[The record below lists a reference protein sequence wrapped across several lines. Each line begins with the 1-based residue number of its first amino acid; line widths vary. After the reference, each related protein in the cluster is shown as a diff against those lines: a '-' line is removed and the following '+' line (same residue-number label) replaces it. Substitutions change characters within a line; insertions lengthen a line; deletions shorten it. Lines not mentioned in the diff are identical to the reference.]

1 MAVDPTGQDLQH
13 FLADDPGGPVVMLNL
28 LRFKEDGGRES
39 YEEYARRIVPF
50 LDKLGATVL
59 FVGDL
64 STTLVAPESHRWH
77 TVLIVRYPSRQ
88 AFSSM
93 VQPLTSTDDWRR
105 RSEHGATQLA
115 EPPKPRQL
123 PAQVRSSRSAAG
135 DVFDNP
141 ILVGTITLLIVVVAV
156 YLSYIAENGLPFV
169 RTYNINVDVQ
179 NGSELVKNA
188 DVRVGGARVGQVLK
202 ISPEP
207 ATNAWPH
214 PFARLRNS
222 RDVTQFMDHRPG
234 AGDGHCRYGLQ
245 LVFLDRR

>member
-1 MAVDPTGQDLQH
+1 LAVDPTGQDLQH

-93 VQPLTSTDDWRR
+93 IADPNYQEITHLRTESLEEAVLQ
-105 RSEHGATQLA
+105 ATIPWP
-115 EPPKPRQL
+115 EP
-123 PAQVRSSRSAAG
+123 S
-135 DVFDNP
+135 
-141 ILVGTITLLIVVVAV
+141 
-156 YLSYIAENGLPFV
+156 
-169 RTYNINVDVQ
+169 
-179 NGSELVKNA
+179 SEL
-188 DVRVGGARVGQVLK
+188 
-202 ISPEP
+202 
-207 ATNAWPH
+207 T
-214 PFARLRNS
+214 
-222 RDVTQFMDHRPG
+222 
-234 AGDGHCRYGLQ
+234 
-245 LVFLDRR
+245 